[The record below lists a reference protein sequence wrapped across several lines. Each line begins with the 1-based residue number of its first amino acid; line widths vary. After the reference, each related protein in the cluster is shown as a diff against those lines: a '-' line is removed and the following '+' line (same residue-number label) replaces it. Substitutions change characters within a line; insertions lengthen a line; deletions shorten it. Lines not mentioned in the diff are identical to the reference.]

1 MANLQ
6 KVSYVYWIDGSGKR
20 VKRGTPGAK
29 KHTEQSTKWYGCW
42 KEGSRSVRVPLCADK
57 SAAQVML
64 ADILRTGDRTKA
76 RMVDPFQPHLD
87 RATPEHVDDYL
98 ESITSSGKVKPGKYL
113 IEKRRI
119 LTTILAAAGVKRLGD
134 LTADR
139 IDGYMGGLT
148 CSSGTKRV
156 HHTAVNAF
164 AVWCVQKKRLPSNP
178 LLSVARPQGGK
189 VVRKRRALGPEELQ
203 RLITAARER
212 PLHDEMY
219 KPRGRSNKGRTEALR
234 PSNIA
239 PAVRERMIQLGRE
252 RALLYKTAIYT
263 GLRKN
268 ELTQLRVLH
277 LNLDRTPYAAVELP
291 GEFTKNGDDAKI
303 LLVPALAEE
312 LKAWIADTKRKS
324 GDRLFDVPTKV
335 VPPMKLDLKRAGI
348 EYKDEKG
355 RYADFHALRKS
366 AGTMLGVAGVPVRV
380 RQLFMRHGDIR
391 LTLGTYDD
399 ESFHSLEA
407 TVKAFEAL
415 NLR

>member
-1 MANLQ
+1 M
-6 KVSYVYWIDGSGKR
+6 
-20 VKRGTPGAK
+20 
-29 KHTEQSTKWYGCW
+29 STKWYGCW
-42 KEGSRSVRVPLCADK
+42 KECSRSVRVPLCADK

-64 ADILRTGDRTKA
+64 ADILRSGDRTKA

-87 RATPEHVDDYL
+87 RTATEHVDEYL
-98 ESITSSGKVKPGKYL
+98 ESVTASGKVRPGKYL
-113 IEKRRI
+113 TEKRRI
-119 LTTILAAAGVKRLGD
+119 LTTILTAAGVKRLAD

-148 CSSGTKRV
+148 CSAGTKRV

-164 AVWCVQKKRLPSNP
+164 AVWLLQKKRLPANP
-178 LLSVARPQGGK
+178 LLGVARPQGGK
-189 VVRKRRALGPEELQ
+189 VVRKRRALNPDELQ

-219 KPRGRSNKGRTEALR
+219 KPRGRSNKGRKTALR

-239 PAVRERMIQLGRE
+239 PAVRERMVRLGRE

-268 ELTQLRVLH
+268 ELTQLRVRH
-277 LNLDRTPYAAVELP
+277 LNLDRAPYGAIDLP

-312 LKAWIADTKRKS
+312 MKGWITDTGRKP
-324 GDRLFDVPTKV
+324 GDHLFDVPTKV

-348 EYKDEKG
+348 EYRDEKG
-355 RYADFHALRKS
+355 RFADFHALRKS
-366 AGTMLGVAGVPVRV
+366 AGTMLGVAGVPMRV

-391 LTLGTYDD
+391 LTMSVYDD
-399 ESFHSLEA
+399 AAFSDMEEA
-407 TVKAFEAL
+407 VKALEKL
-415 NLR
+415 NLK

>member
-1 MANLQ
+1 MPSLQ
-6 KVSYVYWIDGSGKR
+6 KVTYTYWLDDHGKR
-20 VKRGTPGAK
+20 VPKGTVGAK
-29 KHTEQSTKWYGCW
+29 KHTELSRKWYGCW
-42 KEGSRSVRVPLCADK
+42 KEGTRSVRLPLCADK

-64 ADILRTGDRTKA
+64 ADILRTGDRTRA
-76 RMVDPFQPHLD
+76 RMIDPFQPHLERD
-87 RATPEHVDDYL
+87 ASEHVDEYL
-98 ESITSSGKVKPGKYL
+98 KSVTGSGKVKPGKYL
-113 IEKRRI
+113 TEKRRI
-119 LTTILAAAGVKRLGD
+119 LTTVLAAAGVKRLAD

-148 CSSGTKRV
+148 CSAGTRRV

-164 AVWCVQKKRLPSNP
+164 AVWLVQKKRLPSNP

-189 VVRKRRALGPEELQ
+189 VVRKRRALNPDELQ

-219 KPRGRSNKGRTEALR
+219 KPRGRSNKGRKVALR

-239 PAVRERMIQLGRE
+239 PAVRERMVRLGRE
-252 RALLYKTAIYT
+252 RALLYKTAVYT

-268 ELTQLRVLH
+268 ELTQLRVRH
-277 LNLDRTPYAAVELP
+277 LSLDRTPYGAVELP

-312 LKAWIADTKRKS
+312 LKVWIADTGRKAA
-324 GDRLFDVPTKV
+324 DPLFAVPTQV

-348 EYKDEKG
+348 EYQDDKG

-391 LTLGTYDD
+391 LTMSVYDD
-399 ESFHSLEA
+399 AAFSDMEEA
-407 TVKAFEAL
+407 VQASKS
-415 NLR
+415 